1 MPPELKITARYR
13 DLVKEFQPD
22 SGQLLACLHKVQ
34 HHFGYIPT
42 EAVPA
47 VAQQLKMTAAA
58 VFGAITFYSEFS
70 TTPPA
75 GVSVQW
81 CSGPA
86 CRLKGG
92 DDIRRVFESVL
103 GVAMEENTPDD
114 TAGLH
119 LQQCDG
125 SCEYAPLVWL
135 RRRGAHASGPDAAL
149 TSDRGA
155 IRGRL
160 RVADAVEMA
169 RKLKAGELDV

>member
-1 MPPELKITARYR
+1 MPPELKTTARYR
-13 DLVKEFQPD
+13 DLIRQFKPD
-22 SGQLLACLHKVQ
+22 SGQLLACLHTIQ

-42 EAVPA
+42 EAVDA
-47 VAQQLKMTAAA
+47 VAQQMRMTAAA

-75 GVSVQW
+75 EVTVNW

-92 DDIRRVFESVL
+92 DNIRRALETVL
-103 GVAMEENTPDD
+103 GVAMEEKTADD
-114 TAGLH
+114 AVGLH

-135 RRRGAHASGPDAAL
+135 RHRGAHGDGPDAAL
-149 TSDRGA
+149 VNDRGTV
-155 IRGRL
+155 RGPL
-160 RVADAVEMA
+160 RVADAVELA
-169 RKLKAGELDV
+169 RTLKGGDTTA